1 MSENAKS
8 EVTRINAGTVIGG
21 EPAGDGKATPS
32 SLTDATKITEDTVN
46 KMLKTFSTRSMTLS
60 DKGLAM
66 RTAIE
71 TAYVNINPTRKDAGL
86 APLRLKNNA
95 LNANIIARIIYDH
108 FIIRKLV
115 QDASDFA
122 AVDNADLY
130 IYNDPKSSIP
140 MSNPTDGM
148 YAGIYTILNE
158 DSVARLAMYVQSDI
172 DLNGVKNVFSKLR
185 AIAEVAELDMHR
197 DHVFCHNGIFD
208 YGAQKLLPFS
218 PDFPAT
224 VKLSTDYNPNVKPV
238 ELKPDFFTNDIVEK
252 ITNHSYTADVLYQII
267 GAAVRCRMDW
277 TTMFWFYGRVGA
289 NGKTSIKELIVSLV
303 GKSIVSEMDL
313 ADYAGKN
320 FDLEGIYGKHVLVT
334 SDSNKGDYLDALGTL
349 KRLTGRDAVQIK
361 RKYKAKEDYRFRG
374 VILMLMNAM
383 PQLKYEKALDR
394 RIVKVEFDKVF
405 LENAVDEDHRADP
418 RIVEDF
424 IHRPEVKEWILYHVL
439 SEIPMYYKITTPAET
454 QANLEESFLEDQNVI
469 IRFMRSGVV
478 DEIMGIDDYE
488 NGKIVAAATGGEN
501 TTAEPVDLDPNILF
515 TIFQRWCER
524 DNEMQKGS
532 YGQNKFTKEL
542 ENTLTDY
549 PDLFKVELREGK
561 RRIYYSLPDTS
572 MKDFANRLYD
582 YLVGTKIMS
591 KEGLEY
597 MFEMSRD
604 HKVTGIRNASKI
616 QPRKYLTY
624 KKTEFTDTITA

>member
-1 MSENAKS
+1 MSENTS
-8 EVTRINAGTVIGG
+8 EVTKISAGTVIGG
-21 EPAGDGKATPS
+21 ESAGDGKATPS

-66 RTAIE
+66 RTALE
-71 TAYVNINPTRKDAGL
+71 TAYVNINPVRKDAGL
-86 APLRLKNNA
+86 APLRLKNNM
-95 LNANIIARIIYDH
+95 LNPNIIARIIYDH

-122 AVDNADLY
+122 AVENADLY

-148 YAGIYTILNE
+148 FAGIYTILNE

-185 AIAEVAELDMHR
+185 AIAEVAELDMNR

-224 VKLSTDYNPNVKPV
+224 FKLSTDYNPDAKPC
-238 ELKPDFFTNDIVEK
+238 ELKPNFFTNDIVEK
-252 ITNHSYTADVLYQII
+252 VTSYSYTADVIYQVI

-277 TTMFWFYGRVGA
+277 TTMFWLYGRVGS
-289 NGKTSIKELIVSLV
+289 NGKTMIKELIVSLV
-303 GKSIVSEMDL
+303 GNSVVSEMDL

-349 KRLTGRDAVQIK
+349 KKLTGRDAVQIK

-439 SEIPMYYKITTPAET
+439 SEIPMYYKVTTPAET

-469 IRFMRSGVV
+469 IRFMKSGVV

-501 TTAEPVDLDPNILF
+501 TVAEPVDLDQNLLFNIFL
-515 TIFQRWCER
+515 RWCER
-524 DNEMQKGS
+524 SNEMQKGS
-532 YGQNKFTKEL
+532 YGQRKFNQEL
-542 ENTLTDY
+542 ANTIKDY
-549 PDLFKVELREGK
+549 PDLFKVEFRDDR
-561 RRIYYSLPDTS
+561 RRIYYSVPDAS
-572 MKDFANRLYD
+572 MKDFANRVYD
-582 YLVGTKIMS
+582 YLVGTTTMS
-591 KEGLEY
+591 KEGLNY

-604 HKVTGIRNASKI
+604 HAILAIKKAKTI
-616 QPRKYLTY
+616 QSRGYLTY
-624 KKTEFTDTITA
+624 KKPDPTDKIAA